1 MKIIFL
7 ARALTI
13 TFLLALVLP
22 ASSSAQ
28 INTVKLKVKRLLLDP
43 SSKTPVVVLESLKEK
58 KFIPIWIGKA
68 EATSIAMELEHVK
81 VPRPNAH
88 DLIGNVVKGL
98 GASLD
103 RITITDL
110 KDNTYYAV
118 ITLTLKG
125 KKIQIDSRPSDAIAI
140 ALRQGAPIY
149 ASPEV
154 LAKAG
159 KLPAS
164 LKDSEGVRKI
174 LGFYIQDLTR
184 ELAALFNLRAKSG
197 VLVADVESAGTAS
210 KAGFQRGD
218 IITDFNGKTI
228 NDVDQLESFFQ
239 KAQKPGAI
247 KMKIQRNGKP
257 VTVVMDLPS

>member
-164 LKDSEGVRKI
+164 LKDSEGVRK
-174 LGFYIQDLTR
+174 FWAFT
-184 ELAALFNLRAKSG
+184 
-197 VLVADVESAGTAS
+197 S
-210 KAGFQRGD
+210 K
-218 IITDFNGKTI
+218 T
-228 NDVDQLESFFQ
+228 
-239 KAQKPGAI
+239 
-247 KMKIQRNGKP
+247 
-257 VTVVMDLPS
+257 